1 MLTENLSRYNIKVS
15 TTAIEDMDFTDAFTD
30 AVEAN
35 QVAEQKKKQA
45 NINGWTVKEEED
57 VNKLYKPDG
66 SAVTDAEL

>member
-35 QVAEQKKKQA
+35 QVAEQKKEQA
-45 NINGWTVKEEED
+45 SINGER
-57 VNKLYKPDG
+57 
-66 SAVTDAEL
+66 